1 MTADRPASYPLP
13 TQMKLSL
20 KGITMATG
28 MEVMQAAIHLI
39 PSFSRLPNIPTIR
52 MTVSQTVPLRSLQDR
67 LQQMTVEWIPMIL
80 KKHLR
85 SAEKMILRITSLP
98 SLPSLPSH
106 PWMERMIPMNRLYR
120 KSKRQL
126 YQVSQRKIPLCS
138 SPLKCRRLPALQS
151 LPLPILPG
159 SFQKTGKIQC
169 KAL

>member
-1 MTADRPASYPLP
+1 
-13 TQMKLSL
+13 MKLSL

-80 KKHLR
+80 KKHHR
-85 SAEKMILRITSLP
+85 SAEKMILRIMNHPT
-98 SLPSLPSH
+98 SLPSH
-106 PWMERMIPMNRLYR
+106 PWMEWMIPMNRPYR

-159 SFQKTGKIQC
+159 SFRKTGKSRC